1 MAYWELYIKV
11 MKTLTVTELNN
22 YIKNIINDDY
32 ILKNVL
38 VEGEISNLKL
48 SYGNYYF
55 SLKDDNASV
64 ACIIFANTIN
74 FNQDILR
81 EGVSVKIK
89 GRVSVYEKQGRYAIY
104 VNELEN
110 VGLGKFYEELE
121 KLKRELYERG
131 MFDPMYKKEIPKY
144 ANNVGIVTAKNGAAI
159 KDIMK
164 TMLDKNPYVRA
175 VLYPAIVQGDKSKD
189 SIVQGIKTLDAMGL
203 DVIIVGRGGGSKDD
217 LNCFN
222 AVEVAYAIFN
232 AKTPIISAV
241 GHEIDITIADMVAD
255 IRVATPTA
263 AGNIATFDY
272 KELMNTYDEYILD
285 MKDIVNGKI
294 ENYNEQI
301 DIYEQQLNGFSPLS
315 KIREK
320 KSTLLFK
327 NEKIRNLFFRKFENT
342 KNVLEMLSNK
352 IKYSNPL
359 NNLKNGMA
367 YVTHNNDYVSTVK
380 KIKKGDKLKL
390 IFKDGVATSIVD
402 KIKKKNI
409 AAK

>member
-1 MAYWELYIKV
+1 MVYWEQFIKT
-11 MKTLTVTELNN
+11 MKILTVSELNN

-32 ILKNVL
+32 ILKNVS

-55 SLKDDNASV
+55 NLKDDNASI
-64 ACIIFANTIN
+64 ACIIFANAVN
-74 FNQDILR
+74 FDKNILR
-81 EGVSVKIK
+81 DGVFVKIK

-104 VNELEN
+104 INEIETA
-110 VGLGKFYEELE
+110 GLGKLYEELE
-121 KLKRELYERG
+121 KLKKELYERG
-131 MFDPMYKKEIPKY
+131 MFDAMYKKEIPKY
-144 ANNVGIVTAKNGAAI
+144 SNNVGIVTAKNGAAI

-175 VLYPAIVQGDKSKD
+175 VLYPAVVQGDMAKD
-189 SIVQGIKTLDAMGL
+189 SIVKGIEILDSMGL

-272 KELMNTYDEYILD
+272 RELMDKYDEYIIEIEN
-285 MKDIVNGKI
+285 IVREKI
-294 ENYNEQI
+294 ENYIEQL
-301 DIYEQQLNGFSPLS
+301 DIYEQRLDLTSPIS
-315 KIREK
+315 KNHEK
-320 KSTLLFK
+320 MTTLLYK
-327 NEKIRNLFFRKFENT
+327 NEKIKNLFYDKYRAYENRLENL
-342 KNVLEMLSNK
+342 KNQ
-352 IKYSNPL
+352 IKYLNPL
-359 NNLKNGMA
+359 YNLKNGMA
-367 YVTHNNDYVSTVK
+367 YITDNKNNYVSTVK
-380 KIKKGDKLKL
+380 KIKKGDKLNI
-390 IFKDGVATSIVD
+390 IFKDGTVTSIVD
-402 KIKKKNI
+402 KINKKEM
-409 AAK
+409 

>member
-1 MAYWELYIKV
+1 MVYWEQFIRV
-11 MKTLTVTELNN
+11 MKILTVTELNN

-32 ILKNVL
+32 ILKNVS

-55 SLKDDNASV
+55 SLKDDNASI
-64 ACIIFANTIN
+64 ACIIFANAIN
-74 FNQDILR
+74 FDKNILR
-81 EGVSVKIK
+81 DGVFVKIK

-104 VNELEN
+104 VNEIEN
-110 VGLGKFYEELE
+110 AGLGKLYEELE
-121 KLKRELYERG
+121 KLKRQLYERG
-131 MFDPMYKKEIPKY
+131 MFDSMYKKEIPKY
-144 ANNVGIVTAKNGAAI
+144 ANSVGIVTAKNGAAI

-175 VLYPAIVQGDKSKD
+175 VLYPAIVQGDMAKD
-189 SIVQGIKTLDAMGL
+189 SIVNGIKILDSMGL

-217 LNCFN
+217 LSCFN

-272 KELMNTYDEYILD
+272 RELMDKYDEYVID
-285 MKDIVNGKI
+285 MEEIVRGKI
-294 ENYNEQI
+294 ENYTEQI
-301 DIYEQQLNGFSPLS
+301 DIYEQQLNGTSPLS

-320 KSTLLFK
+320 MSTLLYK
-327 NEKIRNLFFRKFENT
+327 NERIRNLFFDKYRAY
-342 KNVLEMLSNK
+342 KNKLDNFSNQ
-352 IKYSNPL
+352 IKYLNPL

-367 YVTHNNDYVSTVK
+367 YVTDYNNNYVSTVK
-380 KIKKGDKLKL
+380 KIKKGDKLNL
-390 IFKDGVATSIVD
+390 TFKDGVVISTVNNVE
-402 KIKKKNI
+402 KKG
-409 AAK
+409 